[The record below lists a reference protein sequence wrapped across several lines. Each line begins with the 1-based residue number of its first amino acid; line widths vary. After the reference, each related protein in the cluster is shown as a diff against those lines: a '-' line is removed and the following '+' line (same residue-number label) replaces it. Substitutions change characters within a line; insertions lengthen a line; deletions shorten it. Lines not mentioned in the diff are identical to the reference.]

1 MKRYVYCNYFI
12 NLMFSDDFPY
22 QFASLRAYK
31 MPFPRVILSQVL
43 SPSCCK
49 RSSSSSN
56 ALVSVTFCWSTVGW
70 RVSSC
75 HASSWFQLPVK
86 ACKIHQGKKY
96 QVRKKGCDFR
106 RPLKYSTWIQRRQK
120 GDSISIQSPSPCIS
134 KRMLKQTSMGTINI
148 GYISPDTRAWGYS
161 LDENY
166 NARCSGLWKA
176 ICSRRVTSRVSSS
189 VMLGARTAS
198 LVASPS
204 GDP

>member
-1 MKRYVYCNYFI
+1 MIADSNKWRWRGSRHRKSFTVMSLFLGVQWHTNHHQHPVLWTPMCSTWLYLFGYVLQLMKRYVYCNYFI

-56 ALVSVTFCWSTVGW
+56 ALVNVTFCWSTVGW

-86 ACKIHQGKKY
+86 ACKIHQGKKIPGK
-96 QVRKKGCDFR
+96 KKGLWLSTTIEIQHLDSKKTER
-106 RPLKYSTWIQRRQK
+106 RFH
-120 GDSISIQSPSPCIS
+120 
-134 KRMLKQTSMGTINI
+134 
-148 GYISPDTRAWGYS
+148 
-161 LDENY
+161 
-166 NARCSGLWKA
+166 
-176 ICSRRVTSRVSSS
+176 
-189 VMLGARTAS
+189 
-198 LVASPS
+198 
-204 GDP
+204 